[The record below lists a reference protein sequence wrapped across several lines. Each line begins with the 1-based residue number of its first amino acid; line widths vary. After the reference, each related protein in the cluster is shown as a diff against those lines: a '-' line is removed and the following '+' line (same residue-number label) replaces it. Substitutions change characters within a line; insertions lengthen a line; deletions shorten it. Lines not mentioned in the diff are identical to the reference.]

1 MDASQ
6 IETLCADLGAPA
18 AESVVCRAMEE
29 LGARLCLVHDLYQ
42 DGNRADMQTGLRRI
56 RAIAAQLGLQS
67 LSRVAGD
74 VLTCIDYRDNVAEA
88 ACMARLV
95 RMGER
100 SLAAL
105 WDLQDMRL

>member
-6 IETLCADLGAPA
+6 IETLCAELGIPA
-18 AESVVCRAMEE
+18 AEDVVCRAMEE
-29 LGARLCLVHDLYQ
+29 LGTRLCLVHDLYQ
-42 DGNRADMQTGLRRI
+42 AGNRAEMQTSLRRI

-67 LSRVAGD
+67 VSRIAGD
-74 VLTCIDYRDNVAEA
+74 VLTCMDDCDRVAEA